1 MHICCSCGVTR
12 EANVYRDEAEVKLSA
27 VQLEIFDGWRR
38 PDKALPPP
46 KLQVSSLP
54 AEAGPTMIAEQ
65 MVDLI
70 QDVTTDCSV
79 VASLCAV
86 IARAS
91 RGYPNVKISWE
102 FSPFSSNQTS
112 DHLIHLLSF

>member
-1 MHICCSCGVTR
+1 MTR
-12 EANVYRDEAEVKLSA
+12 QANSYRDEAELKLSD

-54 AEAGPTMIAEQ
+54 TDAGPTMIAEQ
-65 MVDLI
+65 NVDLI

-91 RGYPNVKISWE
+91 RGHPKVKLSGE
-102 FSPFSSNQTS
+102 FSPFSSNEKP
-112 DHLIHLLSF
+112 DYFIHLLSL

>member
-1 MHICCSCGVTR
+1 MTR
-12 EANVYRDEAEVKLSA
+12 QANSYRDEAELELSD

-46 KLQVSSLP
+46 KVQVSSLP
-54 AEAGPTMIAEQ
+54 TDVGPTMIAQ
-65 MVDLI
+65 QNVDLI

-86 IARAS
+86 MARAS
-91 RGYPNVKISWE
+91 RGHPNVKLSGE
-102 FSPFSSNQTS
+102 FSPFLSNEMPGYF
-112 DHLIHLLSF
+112 IHLLSL